1 MLFGLGSAHT
11 RMKALL
17 TILTLL
23 ATSSVLAGPPEDSK
37 KLMVP
42 FPVICTPG
50 MTSMMASLTKDYA
63 VNISMTFEETPIT
76 GIVVV
81 HNPNT
86 HTAAVLHIS
95 EARTC
100 LVFSGLNAQTFVRPE
115 GMAPPK
121 EQVQQNFEEL

>member
-1 MLFGLGSAHT
+1 MRWFLALFLSIGVSYAD
-11 RMKALL
+11 A
-17 TILTLL
+17 
-23 ATSSVLAGPPEDSK
+23 PENAR

-50 MTSMMASLTKDYA
+50 MTEMMGALTTDYA
-63 VNISMTFEETPIT
+63 VHISMTFEESPIT
-76 GIVVV
+76 GIVVL

-86 HTAAVLHIS
+86 QTAAVLHIS

-100 LVFSGLNAQTFVRPE
+100 LVFSGRNLQMFERPE

-121 EQVQQNFEEL
+121 EQVQQDFKES

>member
-1 MLFGLGSAHT
+1 
-11 RMKALL
+11 MKTLL

-23 ATSSVLAGPPEDSK
+23 LTSSVLAGPPEDAK
-37 KLMVP
+37 KLMIPYPSV
-42 FPVICTPG
+42 CTPG
-50 MTSMMASLTKDYA
+50 MTEMIGALTEDYA
-63 VNISMTFEETPIT
+63 VHISMTFEESPIT

-86 HTAAVLHIS
+86 RTAAVLHIS

-100 LVFSGLNAQTFVRPE
+100 LVFSGLNLLLFDRPE

-121 EQVQQNFEEL
+121 EPVPQDFEES

>member
-1 MLFGLGSAHT
+1 
-11 RMKALL
+11 MKALA
-17 TILTLL
+17 LL
-23 ATSSVLAGPPEDSK
+23 MMLMVPLAHAGPPEDAK
-37 KLMVP
+37 KLMIP

-50 MTSMMASLTKDYA
+50 MTSMMSSLTTDYA

-76 GIVVV
+76 GIVVL

-86 HTAAVLHIS
+86 QTAAVLHIS

-121 EQVQQNFEEL
+121 EEVQQNFEEL

>member
-1 MLFGLGSAHT
+1 V
-11 RMKALL
+11 KALA
-17 TILTLL
+17 LL
-23 ATSSVLAGPPEDSK
+23 MMLMVPLAHAGPPEDAK
-37 KLMVP
+37 KLMIP
-42 FPVICTPG
+42 FPVVCTPG
-50 MTSMMASLTKDYA
+50 MTSMMGALTTDYA
-63 VNISMTFEETPIT
+63 VHISMTFEETPIT

-86 HTAAVLHIS
+86 QTAAILHIS

-121 EQVQQNFEEL
+121 EEVQQNFKEL

>member
-1 MLFGLGSAHT
+1 
-11 RMKALL
+11 MKTLL

-23 ATSSVLAGPPEDSK
+23 ASSSVLAGPPEGAQ

-42 FPVICTPG
+42 YPSVCTPG
-50 MTSMMASLTKDYA
+50 MTEMMGALTVDYA
-63 VNISMTFEETPIT
+63 VHISMTFEETPIT
-76 GIVVV
+76 GVVIL

-86 HTAAVLHIS
+86 NTAAVLHIS

-121 EQVQQNFEEL
+121 EEVQQNFEEL